1 MKHALVTGSTK
12 GIGLAIASKLLDKG
26 YYVYMNYAADDAAA
40 NALEMPQGR
49 SRVIK
54 ADLSTTA
61 GAGTLTDFILSE
73 NLGTIDCLVLNAG
86 ATCREPF
93 GKIGYDDWNA
103 VMNANVNIPF
113 LICQKL
119 YPIIADFGSVVFI
132 GSDMGVYPHSVSS
145 AYSVSK
151 AASHML
157 GRSLVKEFAERGI
170 RVNTLAP
177 GFIDTSWQREKPRWL
192 REKIEEKIALKRFG
206 TPEEVA
212 DACMFLIENS
222 YINGVVL
229 QVDGGY
235 SFE

>member
-12 GIGLAIASKLLDKG
+12 GIGLAIASKLLDRG
-26 YYVYMNYAADDAAA
+26 YYVYMNYAHDDAAA
-40 NALEMPQGR
+40 RALSFPKEK
-49 SRVIK
+49 SRIIK
-54 ADLSTTA
+54 ADLSTPE
-61 GAGTLTDFILSE
+61 GAETLTDFILNESIG
-73 NLGTIDCLVLNAG
+73 NLDCLVLNAG
-86 ATCREPF
+86 VTCREPF
-93 GKIGYDDWNA
+93 GQVGYDDWNA

-119 YPIIADFGSVVFI
+119 YPRIADFGAVVII
-132 GSDMGVYPHSVSS
+132 GSDMGVYPHAVSS

-157 GRSLVKEFAERGI
+157 GRSLVKEFAARGI
-170 RVNTLAP
+170 RINALAP
-177 GFIDTSWQREKPRWL
+177 GFIDTHWQKEKPRWL

-206 TPEEVA
+206 TPGEVA
-212 DACMFLIENS
+212 DACMCLVENS
-222 YINGVVL
+222 YINGTVL